1 MLSGKCRMSLK
12 PAADERGNA
21 CLFRKIGLIM
31 NPDKPEAVNMAGMA
45 DSFFQSHGIRTV
57 FLQNGSHD
65 VNGTDL
71 ILTFGG
77 DGTFLI
83 GARTAMEHDIP
94 LMGINLGTVG
104 FLTEE
109 EPGHLAEC
117 LTSILNGQYNIE
129 ERFLLCVTTRRN
141 NESYYALNDAVITR
155 GRFAR
160 LIRVE
165 CLVNGEKFGIFT
177 ADGMIAATPTGS
189 TGYSLSAGGPIVQPG
204 MDCIVLTPVCAHSLQ
219 KCPCIVSGSSQI
231 SMQLLTDRQQTAEL
245 QIDGMD
251 RGRLEAGD
259 SVIITGSERKIRLLR
274 IHPFH
279 FFTLLQ
285 SKLIEWGSGH

>member
-1 MLSGKCRMSLK
+1 MFSR
-12 PAADERGNA
+12 
-21 CLFRKIGLIM
+21 IGLIM
-31 NPDKPEAVNMAGMA
+31 NPDKKEAVEMAGVA
-45 DSFFQSHGIRTV
+45 AEYLNGHGIET
-57 FLQNGSHD
+57 FYPQKDNLKKD
-65 VNGTDL
+65 CPDM

-83 GARTAMEHDIP
+83 GARIAVEYDIP

-109 EPGHLAEC
+109 EPEHLHEC
-117 LTSILNGQYNIE
+117 LEAILRGDYQIE
-129 ERFLLCVTTRRN
+129 ERFLLNVEIPETDSRF
-141 NESYYALNDAVITR
+141 YALNDAVITR
-155 GRFAR
+155 GGFAR
-160 LIRVE
+160 LIQVE
-165 CLVNGEKFGIFT
+165 CRVDDEQFGVFT

-219 KCPCIVSGSSQI
+219 KCPCIVSGASRI
-231 SMQLLTDRQQTAEL
+231 SFRLQPDRNQTAEL

-251 RGRLEAGD
+251 RGKLQAGD
-259 SVIITGSERKIRLLR
+259 SVIITGAEKTIHLVR

-279 FFTLLQ
+279 FFTLLRG
-285 SKLIEWGSGH
+285 KLIEWGSKY

>member
-1 MLSGKCRMSLK
+1 
-12 PAADERGNA
+12 
-21 CLFRKIGLIM
+21 M
-31 NPDKPEAVNMAGMA
+31 NPDKSEAVRMAQIA
-45 DSFFQSHGIRTV
+45 ESFFSKNGIAVSR
-57 FLQNGSHD
+57 LQNERAD
-65 VNGTDL
+65 PRDTDL

-83 GARTAMEHDIP
+83 GARMAMEHDIP

-109 EPGHLAEC
+109 EPEHLAES
-117 LTSILNGQYNIE
+117 LQAILNHEYNME
-129 ERFLLCVTTRRN
+129 ERFLLRIRIPRTGETF
-141 NESYYALNDAVITR
+141 SALNDAVITR
-155 GRFAR
+155 GGFAR

-165 CLVNGEKFGIFT
+165 CTVNGEQFGIFT

-219 KCPCIVSGSSQI
+219 TCPCVVSGSSEI
-231 SMQLLTDRQQTAEL
+231 RFRLLPDRKQTAEL

-251 RGRLEAGD
+251 RGKLEAGD
-259 SVIITGSERKIRLLR
+259 EILITGSDRTIRLLR

-279 FFTLLQ
+279 FFTLLR
-285 SKLIEWGSGH
+285 SKLIEWGSKY

>member
-1 MLSGKCRMSLK
+1 MHRMIQSEQQK
-12 PAADERGNA
+12 EGSDA
-21 CLFRKIGLIM
+21 CLFSKIGLIM
-31 NPDKPEAVNMAGMA
+31 NPDKPDAVRMAKIA
-45 DSFFQSHGIRTV
+45 EDFFSENGIAVSR
-57 FLQNGSHD
+57 LQNDSRD
-65 VNGTDL
+65 ARSVDL

-83 GARTAMEHDIP
+83 GARIAIEQDIP

-109 EPGHLAEC
+109 EPEHLTEC
-117 LTSILNGQYNIE
+117 LQAILSHRYQTD
-129 ERFLLCVTTRRN
+129 ERFVLEVRVPRTG
-141 NESYYALNDAVITR
+141 ESFYALNDAVVTR
-155 GRFAR
+155 GGFAR

-165 CLVNGEKFGIFT
+165 CTVNDEQFGIFT

-219 KCPCIVSGSSQI
+219 TCPCIVSGTSEIRFRLIQE
-231 SMQLLTDRQQTAEL
+231 RNQTAEL

-251 RGRLEAGD
+251 RGKLEAGD
-259 SVIITGSERKIRLLR
+259 EILITGSGRTVKLLR

-279 FFTLLQ
+279 FFILLRT
-285 SKLIEWGSGH
+285 KLIEWGTKY

>member
-1 MLSGKCRMSLK
+1 
-12 PAADERGNA
+12 
-21 CLFRKIGLIM
+21 M
-31 NPDKPEAVNMAGMA
+31 NPDKPEAVRMAQVA
-45 DSFFQSHGIRTV
+45 EIFFSENGITV
-57 FLQNGSHD
+57 SRLQNESTD
-65 VNGTDL
+65 PRDTDL
-71 ILTFGG
+71 IITFGG

-83 GARTAMEHDIP
+83 GARMAMEHDIP

-109 EPGHLAEC
+109 EPEHLAEC
-117 LTSILNGQYNIE
+117 LQAILNHEFQME
-129 ERFLLCVTTRRN
+129 ERFLLQIRIPRTG
-141 NESYYALNDAVITR
+141 EFFYALNDAVITR
-155 GRFAR
+155 GGFAR

-165 CLVNGEKFGIFT
+165 CTVNEEQFGVFT

-189 TGYSLSAGGPIVQPG
+189 TGYSLSAGGPIVHPG
-204 MDCIVLTPVCAHSLQ
+204 MDCIILTPVCAHSLQ